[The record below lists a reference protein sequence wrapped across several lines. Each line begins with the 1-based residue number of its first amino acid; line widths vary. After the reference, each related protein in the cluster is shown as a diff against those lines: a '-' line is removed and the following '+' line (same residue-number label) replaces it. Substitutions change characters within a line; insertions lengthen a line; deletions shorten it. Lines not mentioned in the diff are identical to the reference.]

1 MHRNIIP
8 PMREVKNARGP
19 QGQPV
24 ENPWPTLLD
33 GQILVL
39 AAQDIWLIEETQW
52 LEVSAM
58 LLVELMP
65 LSCNLLVEFFAKFR
79 VLGLLGVVRANIHRV
94 FPTLAMV
101 VEVAAKIS
109 GDEQLAM

>member
-1 MHRNIIP
+1 
-8 PMREVKNARGP
+8 MREVKHARGP

-24 ENPWPTLLD
+24 ENPLTTLLD

-39 AAQDIWLIEETQW
+39 AAQDIRLIEEAQRFKMA
-52 LEVSAM
+52 AM
-58 LLVELMP
+58 PLVELVP
-65 LSCNLLVEFFAKFR
+65 LGRNLFVQRFAEFR
-79 VLGLLGVVRANIHRV
+79 VLGLFGVVRTNIHRV

>member
-1 MHRNIIP
+1 MC
-8 PMREVKNARGP
+8 EVKNARGP

-39 AAQDIWLIEETQW
+39 AAQDIWLIEETQRF
-52 LEVSAM
+52 EMTTM

-65 LSCNLLVEFFAKFR
+65 LGRNLFVQRFAEFR
-79 VLGLLGVVRANIHRV
+79 VLGLFGVVRTNIHRV

>member
-1 MHRNIIP
+1 
-8 PMREVKNARGP
+8 
-19 QGQPV
+19 
-24 ENPWPTLLD
+24 
-33 GQILVL
+33 
-39 AAQDIWLIEETQW
+39 
-52 LEVSAM
+52 M

-65 LSCNLLVEFFAKFR
+65 LGRNLFVQRFAEFR
-79 VLGLLGVVRANIHRV
+79 VLGLFGVVRTNIHRV